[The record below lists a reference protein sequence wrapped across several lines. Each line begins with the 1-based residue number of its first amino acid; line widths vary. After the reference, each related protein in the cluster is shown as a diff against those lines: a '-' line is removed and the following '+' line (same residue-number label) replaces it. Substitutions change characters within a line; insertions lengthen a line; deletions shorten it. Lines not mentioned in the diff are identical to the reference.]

1 MLVVKKFGGSSLAD
15 KERILRAAR
24 RCAEEV
30 QKENEVVVVVSAM
43 GNTTDELLEMARTI
57 HAYPSERELDMLLV
71 TGEQASAALFA
82 MALQSFEISAI
93 SLNAFQAKLHTTE
106 QYGNSRYTKMD
117 THRILEELKRGKV
130 VVITGFQGINKQDD
144 YTTLG
149 RGGSDITAVALAAVL
164 RADKCEI
171 FTDVDGIYT
180 ADPNRFT
187 NARKI
192 KEISY
197 DEMLVLAKSGAEVLH
212 VRAVELAKQYGVE
225 LEVRSSLNEE
235 EGTLVKAETKNA
247 NQKIY

>member
-24 RCAEEV
+24 RCAEEF

-82 MALQSFEISAI
+82 MALQSFGISAI

-180 ADPNRFT
+180 ADPKRFT

-192 KEISY
+192 EEISY

-247 NQKIY
+247 NQTIY